1 MAINASKTS
10 NYMKK
15 LAQNR
20 KAHFD
25 YELIKEY
32 EAGVVLRGF
41 EVKSVKSGIASL
53 KGAFVTAHN
62 EELFLI
68 NALIPLYKY
77 TKEIPGYDAYA
88 SRKLLLHKKEISYL
102 MGKVK
107 TEGLTLVPL
116 SMYNKKGRVKV
127 LFALAKGKKKY
138 DKRQTMKK
146 RESSRRIDRAMKQRR

>member
-1 MAINASKTS
+1 
-10 NYMKK
+10 MKK
-15 LAQNR
+15 LAENR
-20 KAHFD
+20 RARFD

-32 EAGVVLRGF
+32 EAGVVLKGY
-41 EVKSVKSGIASL
+41 EVKSVKDGHASL
-53 KGAFVTAHN
+53 KGSFVTIHG

-77 TKEIPGYDAYA
+77 TKEIPGYDASA
-88 SRKLLLHKKEISYL
+88 SRKLLLNKKEISYL

-116 SMYNKKGRVKV
+116 SMYNKKGRVKL

-138 DKRQTMKK
+138 DKRQTIKK
-146 RESSRRIDRAMKQRR
+146 REDDIKMDRAMKQRR